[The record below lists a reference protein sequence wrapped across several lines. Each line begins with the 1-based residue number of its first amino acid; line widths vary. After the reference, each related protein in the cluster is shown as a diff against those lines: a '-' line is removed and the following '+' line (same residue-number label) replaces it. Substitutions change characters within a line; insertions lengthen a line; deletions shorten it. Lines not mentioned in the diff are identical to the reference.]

1 MTAQL
6 PPSPLPS
13 AFLAC
18 PGGIFLS
25 FPCSEEA
32 SGEDVLSPLPP
43 FVPPA
48 VSTCAAAVEVLLDVA
63 LPLPLALPPL
73 ALVAVLWDAAVDDR
87 PVLALGEAPAAE
99 PLPDPSPPPPSAMG
113 WRPSRHRRVGC
124 SPTRQRW
131 SLYRSAAGRS
141 RGGRRPSR
149 RA

>member
-6 PPSPLPS
+6 TPSPLPS

-32 SGEDVLSPLPP
+32 TGEDVLSPLPP

-48 VSTCAAAVEVLLDVA
+48 VSTCASAVEVLLDLA

-73 ALVAVLWDAAVDDR
+73 ALVAVLWDAAVCDR
-87 PVLALGEAPAAE
+87 PGLALGDAP
-99 PLPDPSPPPPSAMG
+99 PGP
-113 WRPSRHRRVGC
+113 
-124 SPTRQRW
+124 
-131 SLYRSAAGRS
+131 
-141 RGGRRPSR
+141 
-149 RA
+149 